1 MDEESEA
8 LIATLFGFEHV
19 PGLSVAHPEHV
30 SMSEQPLLRFSSE
43 KKTSRRNIAGRFIDE
58 GGEGASR
65 PGPTSLGAP
74 RAMLL
79 NGIRCH

>member
-1 MDEESEA
+1 MIAPSLMDEESEA

-58 GGEGASR
+58 GRGVR
-65 PGPTSLGAP
+65 PAGVH
-74 RAMLL
+74 RD
-79 NGIRCH
+79 RR